1 MKEKHGLKKLL
12 IFTMTGAL
20 TLTGAGTAFAA
31 SSGTSERAERFQAH
45 SGNFAA
51 WNTVYPDV
59 LESLTDDGTITQEQA
74 DAISEAMSPAK
85 DQTDETADRPAK
97 PDRAAASGET
107 AEKPAE
113 RETTSGAIS
122 ARTDG
127 TRPEGGRMKGMR
139 LEGAGSQ
146 GTEAEGTRPERARFE
161 GTGTDGNEE
170 EKEMFT
176 GEHKSPLD
184 ELVSDGTLTQE
195 EADAVLEALK
205 EARDSGET
213 CDEILDTLV
222 SEEVITQEQADAIV
236 DAMPVLEEKGSAQMH
251 GNLLSELV
259 SDGTITQ
266 EQADAVLD
274 AVKTAMEAA
283 REAAKTSSEDT
294 DEASE

>member
-31 SSGTSERAERFQAH
+31 SSGTSERAERFQVH
-45 SGNFAA
+45 RGNFAA

-74 DAISEAMSPAK
+74 DAISEAVSPAK

-113 RETTSGAIS
+113 RETTSGAIRV
-122 ARTDG
+122 RTDG

-161 GTGTDGNEE
+161 GTGTEE
-170 EKEMFT
+170 NDKELFT
-176 GEHKSPLD
+176 GEHKNPMD
-184 ELVSDGTLTQE
+184 ELVSGGTLTQE
-195 EADAVLEALK
+195 EADTVLDALK
-205 EARDSGET
+205 EARDSGKT
-213 CDEILDTLV
+213 CDEVLDTLV
-222 SEEVITQEQADAIV
+222 SEEVITQEQADAIS
-236 DAMPVLEEKGSAQMH
+236 DAMPLLGGTGSGGVH
-251 GNLLSELV
+251 RNLLSELV

-266 EQADAVLD
+266 EQADAVWD

-283 REAAKTSSEDT
+283 REAAKAASEDT
-294 DEASE
+294 DEVSE